1 MSIFYDENQKSFY
14 LGAGKASYVLHGD
27 EDGRRRNQ
35 HWGARVPDGAI
46 QPDLSHY
53 PTLASFDPRT
63 NALPWEL
70 PTRGSGWYG
79 EPAVAAANAK
89 GDDMVQLTYVS
100 HAIYMGKNRLPGL
113 PATFARREGD
123 AETLEIELMDRL
135 PGLRV
140 TAVYGVFERTG
151 AITRSLRLKNESG
164 EDMQING
171 VLSASAPV
179 HGSGYDV
186 IHLKGAWAR
195 ERHVMRQTQ
204 GEGEYRIF
212 SQRGASGHEANP
224 FLALCEKS
232 ATEFSGEVWA
242 VSLVYSGSF
251 EALSYVY
258 NTENSRLS
266 IGLNPDVFTW
276 KLEPGETFVSPE
288 AAMVYSPDGLN
299 GMSHAFHRLYSENLM
314 RSKWFER
321 DRPILINN
329 WEATYFNFNEEK
341 ILQIARRAKE
351 LGVEMLVLDDGWF
364 GKRNTDNCSLGDWV
378 VNPEKLPGGLHGLSD
393 RLHDLG
399 LKFGL
404 WFEPEMISP
413 DSDLYRAHPDWCLHV
428 DGRARVEMRNQ
439 LILDLSRKEVQDYII
454 LESVSAVLESARI
467 EYVKWDMN
475 RNMTEPFS
483 GAQTPERQKETQ
495 HRYMLGL
502 YRVLEEITARFPE
515 ILFESCSGGGG
526 RFDPGM
532 LYYMPQTWTS
542 DDSDAAER
550 MFIQYGTSFVYPPC
564 AMGAHVSAVPNH
576 QTGRTTAMQT
586 RGDVALGGNFGFEL
600 DLSQLSDADAETVR
614 RLIERE
620 KQVRTLV
627 RTGEFTRLLSP
638 FDHPYAAW
646 QFRARD
652 NSEALIC
659 AYRLMT
665 RPATPHLLLRA
676 SGLDESAVY
685 MDDDGNT
692 CSGAAL
698 TRYGLWLH
706 LPGDFTS
713 KVIHLRRIG

>member
-1 MSIFYDENQKSFY
+1 MSIFYDENHKSFY
-14 LGAGKASYVLHGD
+14 LGAGKASYVLHVD
-27 EDGRRRNQ
+27 EDGRLLNQ
-35 HWGARVPDGAI
+35 HWGARVPDGALS
-46 QPDLSHY
+46 PDFSHY

-79 EPAVAAANAK
+79 EPAVAATNAK
-89 GDDMVQLTYVS
+89 GNDMVQLTYVS

-135 PGLRV
+135 TGLRV

-251 EALSYVY
+251 EALSYVN

-378 VNPEKLPGGLHGLSD
+378 VNPEKLPGGLNGLSD

-454 LESVSAVLESARI
+454 ESVSAVLESARI

-483 GAQTPERQKETQ
+483 GAQTPARQKETQ

-638 FDHPYAAW
+638 FDQPYAAW

-665 RPATPHLLLRA
+665 RPVTPHLLLRA

>member
-14 LGAGKASYVLHGD
+14 LGAGKASYVLHVD
-27 EDGRRRNQ
+27 EDGRLLNQ
-35 HWGARVPDGAI
+35 HWGARVPDGALS
-46 QPDLSHY
+46 PDFSHY

-79 EPAVAAANAK
+79 EPAVAATNAK

-135 PGLRV
+135 TGLRV

-195 ERHVMRQTQ
+195 ERHVMRQPQ

-224 FLALCEKS
+224 FLALCERS

-251 EALSYVY
+251 EALSYVN

-341 ILQIARRAKE
+341 ILQIARRAKD

-378 VNPEKLPGGLHGLSD
+378 VNPEKLPGGLNGLSD

-454 LESVSAVLESARI
+454 ESVSAALESARI

-638 FDHPYAAW
+638 FDQPYAAW

-676 SGLDESAVY
+676 SGLDESAAY

>member
-1 MSIFYDENQKSFY
+1 MSIFYDENHKSFY
-14 LGAGKASYVLHGD
+14 LGAGKASYVLHVD
-27 EDGRRRNQ
+27 EDGRLLNQ

-79 EPAVAAANAK
+79 EPAVAATNAK
-89 GDDMVQLTYVS
+89 GNDMVQLTYVS

-135 PGLRV
+135 TGLRV

-251 EALSYVY
+251 EALSYVN

-378 VNPEKLPGGLHGLSD
+378 VNPEKLPGGLNGLSD

-454 LESVSAVLESARI
+454 ESVSAVLESARI

-483 GAQTPERQKETQ
+483 GAQTPARQKETQ

>member
-14 LGAGKASYVLHGD
+14 LGAGKASYVLHVD
-27 EDGRRRNQ
+27 EDGRLLNQ

-79 EPAVAAANAK
+79 EPAVAATNAK

-135 PGLRV
+135 TGLRV

-251 EALSYVY
+251 EALSYVN

-378 VNPEKLPGGLHGLSD
+378 VNPEKLPGGLNGLSD

-413 DSDLYRAHPDWCLHV
+413 DSDLYRAHPDWCLHL

-439 LILDLSRKEVQDYII
+439 LILDLSRREVQDYII
-454 LESVSAVLESARI
+454 ESVSAVLESARI

-542 DDSDAAER
+542 DDSDAVER

-600 DLSQLSDADAETVR
+600 DLSQLYDADAETVR

-652 NSEALIC
+652 NSEALVC

>member
-14 LGAGKASYVLHGD
+14 LGAGKASYVLHVD
-27 EDGRRRNQ
+27 EDGRLLNQ
-35 HWGARVPDGAI
+35 HWGARVPDGALS
-46 QPDLSHY
+46 PDFSHY

-79 EPAVAAANAK
+79 EPAVAATNAK

-135 PGLRV
+135 TGLRV

-171 VLSASAPV
+171 VLSASTPV

-195 ERHVMRQTQ
+195 ERHVMRQPQ

-224 FLALCEKS
+224 FLALCERS

-251 EALSYVY
+251 EALSYVN

-378 VNPEKLPGGLHGLSD
+378 VNPEKLPGGLNGLSD

-454 LESVSAVLESARI
+454 ESVSAVLESARI

-665 RPATPHLLLRA
+665 KPATPHLLLRV

>member
-14 LGAGKASYVLHGD
+14 LGAGKASYVLHVD
-27 EDGRRRNQ
+27 EDGRLLNQ

-79 EPAVAAANAK
+79 EPAVAATNAK

-135 PGLRV
+135 TGLRV

-251 EALSYVY
+251 EALSYVN

-378 VNPEKLPGGLHGLSD
+378 VNPEKLPGGLNGLSD

-439 LILDLSRKEVQDYII
+439 LILDLSRREVQDYII
-454 LESVSAVLESARI
+454 ESVSAVLESARI

-542 DDSDAAER
+542 DDSDAVER

-576 QTGRTTAMQT
+576 QTGRSTSIKMRA
-586 RGDVALGGNFGFEL
+586 DVALGGNFGFEL

-652 NSEALIC
+652 NSEALVC

>member
-14 LGAGKASYVLHGD
+14 LGAGKASYVLHVD
-27 EDGRRRNQ
+27 EDGRLLNQ
-35 HWGARVPDGAI
+35 HWGARVPDGALS
-46 QPDLSHY
+46 PDFSHY

-79 EPAVAAANAK
+79 EPAVAATNAK

-135 PGLRV
+135 TGLRV

-151 AITRSLRLKNESG
+151 AITRSLRLENESG

-251 EALSYVY
+251 EALSYVN

-378 VNPEKLPGGLHGLSD
+378 VNPEKLPGGLNGLSD

-454 LESVSAVLESARI
+454 ESVSAVLESARI

>member
-14 LGAGKASYVLHGD
+14 LGAGKASYVLHVD
-27 EDGRRRNQ
+27 EDGRLLNQ
-35 HWGARVPDGAI
+35 HWGARVPDGALS
-46 QPDLSHY
+46 PDFSHY

-79 EPAVAAANAK
+79 EPAVAATNAK

-135 PGLRV
+135 TGLRV

-251 EALSYVY
+251 EALSYVN

-378 VNPEKLPGGLHGLSD
+378 VNPEKLPGGLNGLSD

-454 LESVSAVLESARI
+454 ESVSAVLESARI

-676 SGLDESAVY
+676 SGLDESAAY

>member
-14 LGAGKASYVLHGD
+14 LGAGKASYVLHVD
-27 EDGRRRNQ
+27 EDGRLLNQ
-35 HWGARVPDGAI
+35 HWGARVPDGALS
-46 QPDLSHY
+46 PDFSHY

-79 EPAVAAANAK
+79 EPAVAATNAK

-135 PGLRV
+135 TGLRV

-195 ERHVMRQTQ
+195 ERHVMRKTQ

-224 FLALCEKS
+224 FLALCERS

-251 EALSYVY
+251 EALSYVN

-378 VNPEKLPGGLHGLSD
+378 VNPEKLPGGLNGLSD

-454 LESVSAVLESARI
+454 ESVSAALESARI

>member
-14 LGAGKASYVLHGD
+14 LGAGKASYVLHVD
-27 EDGRRRNQ
+27 EDGRLLNQ

-79 EPAVAAANAK
+79 EPAVAATNAK

-135 PGLRV
+135 TGLRV

-251 EALSYVY
+251 EALSYVN

-378 VNPEKLPGGLHGLSD
+378 VNPEKLPGGLNGLSD

-413 DSDLYRAHPDWCLHV
+413 DSDLYRAHPDWCLHL

-439 LILDLSRKEVQDYII
+439 LILDLSRREVQDYII
-454 LESVSAVLESARI
+454 ESVSAVLESARI

-542 DDSDAAER
+542 DDSDAVER

>member
-14 LGAGKASYVLHGD
+14 LGAGKASYVLHVD
-27 EDGRRRNQ
+27 EDGRLLNQ

-79 EPAVAAANAK
+79 EPAVAATNAK

-135 PGLRV
+135 TGLRV

-251 EALSYVY
+251 EALSYVN

-378 VNPEKLPGGLHGLSD
+378 VNPEKLPGGLNGLSD

-454 LESVSAVLESARI
+454 ESVSAVLESARI

>member
-14 LGAGKASYVLHGD
+14 LGAGKASYVLHVD
-27 EDGRRRNQ
+27 EDGRLLNQ
-35 HWGARVPDGAI
+35 HWGARVPDGALS
-46 QPDLSHY
+46 PDFSHY

-79 EPAVAAANAK
+79 EPAVAATNAK

-135 PGLRV
+135 TGLRV

-251 EALSYVY
+251 EALSYVN

-378 VNPEKLPGGLHGLSD
+378 VNPEKLPGGLNGLSD

-454 LESVSAVLESARI
+454 ESVSAVLESARI

-483 GAQTPERQKETQ
+483 GAQTPARQKETQ

>member
-14 LGAGKASYVLHGD
+14 LGAGKASYVLHVD
-27 EDGRRRNQ
+27 EDGRLLNQ
-35 HWGARVPDGAI
+35 HWGARVPDGALS
-46 QPDLSHY
+46 PDFSHY

-79 EPAVAAANAK
+79 EPAVAATNAK

-135 PGLRV
+135 TGLRV

-251 EALSYVY
+251 EALSYVN

-378 VNPEKLPGGLHGLSD
+378 VNPEKLPGGLNGLSD
-393 RLHDLG
+393 KLHDLG

-413 DSDLYRAHPDWCLHV
+413 DSDLYLAHPDWCLHV

-454 LESVSAVLESARI
+454 ESVSAVLESARI

-542 DDSDAAER
+542 DDSDAVER

-586 RGDVALGGNFGFEL
+586 RGNVALGGNFGFEL

-676 SGLDESAVY
+676 SGLDESAAY

>member
-14 LGAGKASYVLHGD
+14 LGAGKASYVLHVD
-27 EDGRRRNQ
+27 EDGRLLNQ
-35 HWGARVPDGAI
+35 HWGARVPDGALS
-46 QPDLSHY
+46 PDFSHY

-79 EPAVAAANAK
+79 EPAVAATNAK

-135 PGLRV
+135 TGLRV

-151 AITRSLRLKNESG
+151 AITRSLRMKNESG
-164 EDMQING
+164 EDIQING

-195 ERHVMRQTQ
+195 ERHVMRQPQ

-251 EALSYVY
+251 EALSYVN

-378 VNPEKLPGGLHGLSD
+378 VNPEKLPGGLNGLSD

-454 LESVSAVLESARI
+454 ESVSAALESARI

-542 DDSDAAER
+542 DDSDAVER

>member
-14 LGAGKASYVLHGD
+14 LGAGKASYVLHVD
-27 EDGRRRNQ
+27 EDGRLLNQ
-35 HWGARVPDGAI
+35 HWGARVPDGALS
-46 QPDLSHY
+46 PDFSHY

-79 EPAVAAANAK
+79 EPAVAATNAK

-135 PGLRV
+135 TGLRV

-251 EALSYVY
+251 EALSYVN

-378 VNPEKLPGGLHGLSD
+378 VNPEKLPGGLNGLSD

-439 LILDLSRKEVQDYII
+439 LILDLSRREVQDYII
-454 LESVSAVLESARI
+454 ESVSAVLESARI

-646 QFRARD
+646 QFRTRD

>member
-14 LGAGKASYVLHGD
+14 LGAGKASYVLHVD
-27 EDGRRRNQ
+27 ENGRLLNQ

-79 EPAVAAANAK
+79 EPAVAATNAK

-135 PGLRV
+135 TGLRV
-140 TAVYGVFERTG
+140 TTAYSVFEETG

-179 HGSGYDV
+179 HGSSYDV

-224 FLALCEKS
+224 FLALCERS

-251 EALSYVY
+251 EALSYVN

-276 KLEPGETFVSPE
+276 KLGPGETFVSPE

-378 VNPEKLPGGLHGLSD
+378 VNPEKLPGGLNGLSD

-454 LESVSAVLESARI
+454 ESVSAVLESARI

-483 GAQTPERQKETQ
+483 GAQTPARQKETQ

-542 DDSDAAER
+542 DDSDAVER

-576 QTGRTTAMQT
+576 QTGRATAFKT
-586 RGDVALGGNFGFEL
+586 RCDVALGGNFGFEL

>member
-14 LGAGKASYVLHGD
+14 LGAGKASYVLHVD
-27 EDGRRRNQ
+27 EDGRLLNQ
-35 HWGARVPDGAI
+35 HWGARVPDGALS
-46 QPDLSHY
+46 PDFSHY

-79 EPAVAAANAK
+79 EPAVAATNAK

-135 PGLRV
+135 TGLRV

-251 EALSYVY
+251 EALSYVN

-378 VNPEKLPGGLHGLSD
+378 VNPEKLPGGLNGLSD

-454 LESVSAVLESARI
+454 ESVSAVLESARI

-698 TRYGLWLH
+698 TRHGLWLH

>member
-14 LGAGKASYVLHGD
+14 LGAGKASYVLHVD
-27 EDGRRRNQ
+27 EDGRLLNQ
-35 HWGARVPDGAI
+35 HWGARVPDGALS
-46 QPDLSHY
+46 PDFSHY

-79 EPAVAAANAK
+79 EPAVAATNAK

-135 PGLRV
+135 TGLRV

-251 EALSYVY
+251 EALSYVN

-378 VNPEKLPGGLHGLSD
+378 VNPEKLPGGLNGLSD

-454 LESVSAVLESARI
+454 ESVSAVLESARI

-550 MFIQYGTSFVYPPC
+550 MFIQYGTSFIYPPC

-576 QTGRTTAMQT
+576 QTGRTIAMQT

-713 KVIHLRRIG
+713 KVIHLRRIVG

>member
-14 LGAGKASYVLHGD
+14 LGAGKASYVLHVD
-27 EDGRRRNQ
+27 EDGRLLNQ

-79 EPAVAAANAK
+79 EPAVAATNAK

-135 PGLRV
+135 TGLRV

-251 EALSYVY
+251 EALSYVN

-378 VNPEKLPGGLHGLSD
+378 VNPEKLPGGLNGLSD

-413 DSDLYRAHPDWCLHV
+413 DSDLYRAHPDWCLHL

-454 LESVSAVLESARI
+454 ESVSAVLESARI

>member
-14 LGAGKASYVLHGD
+14 LGAGKASYVLHVD
-27 EDGRRRNQ
+27 EDGRLLNQ
-35 HWGARVPDGAI
+35 HWGARVPDGALS
-46 QPDLSHY
+46 PDFSHY

-79 EPAVAAANAK
+79 EPAVAATNAK

-135 PGLRV
+135 TGLRV
-140 TAVYGVFERTG
+140 TAVYGVFEETG

-224 FLALCEKS
+224 FLALCERS

-251 EALSYVY
+251 EALSYVN

-378 VNPEKLPGGLHGLSD
+378 VNPEKLPGGLNGLSD

-454 LESVSAVLESARI
+454 ESVSAVLESARI

-676 SGLDESAVY
+676 SGLDESAIY

>member
-14 LGAGKASYVLHGD
+14 LGAGKASYVLHVD
-27 EDGRRRNQ
+27 EDGRLLNQ

-79 EPAVAAANAK
+79 EPAVAATNAK

-135 PGLRV
+135 TGLRV

-151 AITRSLRLKNESG
+151 AITRSLRMKNESG
-164 EDMQING
+164 EDIQING

-251 EALSYVY
+251 EALSYVN

-378 VNPEKLPGGLHGLSD
+378 VNPEKLPGGLNGLSD

-439 LILDLSRKEVQDYII
+439 LILDLSRREVQDYII
-454 LESVSAVLESARI
+454 ESVSAVLESARI

-542 DDSDAAER
+542 DDSDAVER

-576 QTGRTTAMQT
+576 QTGRATAFKT
-586 RGDVALGGNFGFEL
+586 RCDVALGGNFGFEL

-652 NSEALIC
+652 NSEALVC

>member
-14 LGAGKASYVLHGD
+14 LGAGKASYVLHVD
-27 EDGRRRNQ
+27 EDGRLLNQ
-35 HWGARVPDGAI
+35 HWGARVPDGALS
-46 QPDLSHY
+46 PDFSHY

-79 EPAVAAANAK
+79 EPAVAATNAK

-135 PGLRV
+135 TGLRV

-224 FLALCEKS
+224 FLALCERS

-251 EALSYVY
+251 EALSYVN

-378 VNPEKLPGGLHGLSD
+378 VNPEKLPGGLNGLSD

-454 LESVSAVLESARI
+454 ESVSAVLESARI

-542 DDSDAAER
+542 DDSDAVER

-665 RPATPHLLLRA
+665 RPATPHLLLRV

>member
-14 LGAGKASYVLHGD
+14 LGAGKASYVLHVD
-27 EDGRRRNQ
+27 EDGRLLNQ
-35 HWGARVPDGAI
+35 HWGARVPDGALS
-46 QPDLSHY
+46 PDFSHY

-79 EPAVAAANAK
+79 EPAVAATNAK
-89 GDDMVQLTYVS
+89 GNDMVQLTYVS

-135 PGLRV
+135 TGLRV

-212 SQRGASGHEANP
+212 SQRGASGHESNP

-251 EALSYVY
+251 EALSYVN

-378 VNPEKLPGGLHGLSD
+378 VNPEKLPGGLNGLSD

-439 LILDLSRKEVQDYII
+439 LILDLSRREVQDYII
-454 LESVSAVLESARI
+454 ESVSAVLESARI
-467 EYVKWDMN
+467 EYMKWDMN

-542 DDSDAAER
+542 DDSDAVER

>member
-14 LGAGKASYVLHGD
+14 LGAGKASYVLHVD
-27 EDGRRRNQ
+27 EDGRLLNQ

-79 EPAVAAANAK
+79 EPAVAATNAK

-135 PGLRV
+135 TGLRV

-251 EALSYVY
+251 EALSYVN

-378 VNPEKLPGGLHGLSD
+378 VNPEKLPGGLNGLSD

-439 LILDLSRKEVQDYII
+439 LILDLSRREVQDYII
-454 LESVSAVLESARI
+454 ESVSAVLESARI

-542 DDSDAAER
+542 DDSDAVEC

-652 NSEALIC
+652 NSEALVC

>member
-14 LGAGKASYVLHGD
+14 LGAGKASYVLHVD
-27 EDGRRRNQ
+27 EDGRLLNQ
-35 HWGARVPDGAI
+35 HWGARVPDGALS
-46 QPDLSHY
+46 PDFSHY

-79 EPAVAAANAK
+79 EPAVAATNAK

-135 PGLRV
+135 TGLRV

-251 EALSYVY
+251 EALSYVN

-378 VNPEKLPGGLHGLSD
+378 VNPEKLPGGLNGLSD

-454 LESVSAVLESARI
+454 ESVSAVLESARI

>member
-14 LGAGKASYVLHGD
+14 LGAGKASYVLHVD
-27 EDGRRRNQ
+27 EDGRLLNQ

-79 EPAVAAANAK
+79 EPAVAATNAK

-135 PGLRV
+135 TGLRV

-224 FLALCEKS
+224 FLALCERS

-251 EALSYVY
+251 EALSYVN

-378 VNPEKLPGGLHGLSD
+378 VNPEKLPGGLNGLSD

-454 LESVSAVLESARI
+454 ESVSAVLESARI

>member
-14 LGAGKASYVLHGD
+14 LGAGKASYVLHVD
-27 EDGRRRNQ
+27 EDGRLLNQ

-79 EPAVAAANAK
+79 EPAVAATNAK

-135 PGLRV
+135 TGLRV

-151 AITRSLRLKNESG
+151 AITRSLRMKNESG
-164 EDMQING
+164 EDIQING

-251 EALSYVY
+251 EALSYVN

-378 VNPEKLPGGLHGLSD
+378 VNPEKLPGGLNGLSD

-428 DGRARVEMRNQ
+428 EGRARVEMRNQ
-439 LILDLSRKEVQDYII
+439 LILDLSRREVQDYII
-454 LESVSAVLESARI
+454 ESVSAVLESARI

-542 DDSDAAER
+542 DDSDAVER

-652 NSEALIC
+652 NSEALVC

>member
-14 LGAGKASYVLHGD
+14 LGAGKASYVLHVD
-27 EDGRRRNQ
+27 EDGRLLNQ

-79 EPAVAAANAK
+79 EPAVAATNAK
-89 GDDMVQLTYVS
+89 GNDMVQLTYVS

-135 PGLRV
+135 TGLRV

-212 SQRGASGHEANP
+212 SQRGASGHESNP

-251 EALSYVY
+251 EALSYVN

-378 VNPEKLPGGLHGLSD
+378 VNPEKLPGGLNGLSD
-393 RLHDLG
+393 RLHDLS

-454 LESVSAVLESARI
+454 ESVSAVLESARI

>member
-14 LGAGKASYVLHGD
+14 LGAGKASYVLHVD
-27 EDGRRRNQ
+27 ENGRLLNQ
-35 HWGARVPDGAI
+35 HWGARVPDGALS
-46 QPDLSHY
+46 PDFSHY

-79 EPAVAAANAK
+79 EPAVAATNAK

-135 PGLRV
+135 TGLRV

-251 EALSYVY
+251 EALSYVN

-276 KLEPGETFVSPE
+276 KREPGETFVSPE

-378 VNPEKLPGGLHGLSD
+378 VNPEKLPGGLNGLSD

-454 LESVSAVLESARI
+454 ESVSAALESARI

>member
-14 LGAGKASYVLHGD
+14 LGAGKASYVLHVD
-27 EDGRRRNQ
+27 EDGRLLNQ
-35 HWGARVPDGAI
+35 HWGARVPDGALS
-46 QPDLSHY
+46 PDFSHY

-79 EPAVAAANAK
+79 EPAVAATNAK
-89 GDDMVQLTYVS
+89 GDDMVQLTCVS

-123 AETLEIELMDRL
+123 AETLEIEMKDKLT
-135 PGLRV
+135 GLRV
-140 TAVYGVFERTG
+140 TAVYGVFEETG

-171 VLSASAPV
+171 VLSASSPV

-195 ERHVMRQTQ
+195 ERHVMRQPQ
-204 GEGEYRIF
+204 GEGEYRVF

-251 EALSYVY
+251 EALSYVN

-378 VNPEKLPGGLHGLSD
+378 VNPEKLPGGLNGLSD
-393 RLHDLG
+393 KLHDLG

-454 LESVSAVLESARI
+454 ESVSAALESARI

-483 GAQTPERQKETQ
+483 GAQTPARQKETQ

-665 RPATPHLLLRA
+665 KPATPHLLLKA

>member
-14 LGAGKASYVLHGD
+14 LGAGKASYVLHVD
-27 EDGRRRNQ
+27 EDGRLLNQ
-35 HWGARVPDGAI
+35 HWGVRVPDGAI

-79 EPAVAAANAK
+79 EPAVAATNAK

-135 PGLRV
+135 TGLRV

-251 EALSYVY
+251 EALSYVN

-378 VNPEKLPGGLHGLSD
+378 VNPEKLPGGLNDLSD

-454 LESVSAVLESARI
+454 ESVSAVLESARI

>member
-14 LGAGKASYVLHGD
+14 LGAGKASYVLHVD
-27 EDGRRRNQ
+27 EDGRLLNQ
-35 HWGARVPDGAI
+35 HWGARVPDGALS
-46 QPDLSHY
+46 PDFSHY

-79 EPAVAAANAK
+79 EPAVAATNAK

-135 PGLRV
+135 TGLRV

-171 VLSASAPV
+171 VLPASAPV

-251 EALSYVY
+251 EALSYVN

-378 VNPEKLPGGLHGLSD
+378 VNPEKLPGGLNGLSD

-454 LESVSAVLESARI
+454 ESVSAVLESARI

-542 DDSDAAER
+542 DDSDAVER

>member
-14 LGAGKASYVLHGD
+14 LGAGKASYVLHVD
-27 EDGRRRNQ
+27 EDGRLLNQ
-35 HWGARVPDGAI
+35 HWGARVPDGALS
-46 QPDLSHY
+46 PDFSHY

-79 EPAVAAANAK
+79 EPAVAATNAK

-135 PGLRV
+135 TGLRV

-151 AITRSLRLKNESG
+151 AITRSLHLKNESG

-195 ERHVMRQTQ
+195 ERHVMRQMQ

-251 EALSYVY
+251 EALSYVN

-378 VNPEKLPGGLHGLSD
+378 VNPEKLPGGLNGLSD

-454 LESVSAVLESARI
+454 ESVSAVLESARI

-665 RPATPHLLLRA
+665 KPATPHLLLRA

>member
-14 LGAGKASYVLHGD
+14 LGAGKASYVLHVD
-27 EDGRRRNQ
+27 EDGRLLNQ
-35 HWGARVPDGAI
+35 HWGARVPDGALS
-46 QPDLSHY
+46 PDFSHY

-79 EPAVAAANAK
+79 EPAVAATNAK

-135 PGLRV
+135 TGLRV

-251 EALSYVY
+251 EALSYVN

-378 VNPEKLPGGLHGLSD
+378 VNPEKLPGGLNGLSD

-428 DGRARVEMRNQ
+428 AGRARVEMRNQ

-454 LESVSAVLESARI
+454 ESVSAVLESARI

>member
-14 LGAGKASYVLHGD
+14 LGAGKASYVLHVD
-27 EDGRRRNQ
+27 EDGRLLNQ

-79 EPAVAAANAK
+79 EPAVAATNAK

-135 PGLRV
+135 TGLRV

-251 EALSYVY
+251 EALSYVN

-378 VNPEKLPGGLHGLSD
+378 VNPEKLPGGLNGLSD
-393 RLHDLG
+393 RLHDLS

-454 LESVSAVLESARI
+454 ESVSAVLESARI

>member
-14 LGAGKASYVLHGD
+14 LGAGKASYVLHVD
-27 EDGRRRNQ
+27 EDGRLLNQ

-79 EPAVAAANAK
+79 EPAVAATNAK

-135 PGLRV
+135 TGLRV

-151 AITRSLRLKNESG
+151 AITRSLRMKNESG
-164 EDMQING
+164 EDIQING

-251 EALSYVY
+251 EALSYVN

-378 VNPEKLPGGLHGLSD
+378 VNPEKLPGGLNGLSD

-413 DSDLYRAHPDWCLHV
+413 DSDLYRAHPDWCLHL

-439 LILDLSRKEVQDYII
+439 LILDLSRREVQDYII
-454 LESVSAVLESARI
+454 ESVSAVLESARI

-542 DDSDAAER
+542 DDSDAVER

>member
-14 LGAGKASYVLHGD
+14 LGAGKASYVLHVD
-27 EDGRRRNQ
+27 EDGRLLNQ

-79 EPAVAAANAK
+79 EPAVAATNAK

-135 PGLRV
+135 TGLRV

-151 AITRSLRLKNESG
+151 AITRSLRMKNESG
-164 EDMQING
+164 EDIQING

-251 EALSYVY
+251 EALSYVN

-378 VNPEKLPGGLHGLSD
+378 VNPEKLPGGLNGLSD

-439 LILDLSRKEVQDYII
+439 LILDLSRREVQDYII
-454 LESVSAVLESARI
+454 ESVSAVLESARI

-542 DDSDAAER
+542 DDSDAVER

-692 CSGAAL
+692 CFGAAL

>member
-14 LGAGKASYVLHGD
+14 LGAGKASYVLHVD
-27 EDGRRRNQ
+27 EDGRLLNQ
-35 HWGARVPDGAI
+35 HWGARVPDGALS
-46 QPDLSHY
+46 PDFSHY

-79 EPAVAAANAK
+79 EPAVAATNAK

-135 PGLRV
+135 TGLRV

-251 EALSYVY
+251 EALSYVN

-266 IGLNPDVFTW
+266 IGMNPDVFTW

-378 VNPEKLPGGLHGLSD
+378 VNPEKLPGGLNGLSD

-454 LESVSAVLESARI
+454 ESVSAALESARI

-483 GAQTPERQKETQ
+483 GAQTPARQKETQ

-586 RGDVALGGNFGFEL
+586 RGDVALGGSFGFEL

>member
-14 LGAGKASYVLHGD
+14 LGAGKASYVLHVD
-27 EDGRRRNQ
+27 EDGRLLNQ

-79 EPAVAAANAK
+79 EPAVAATNAK

-135 PGLRV
+135 TGLRV

-151 AITRSLRLKNESG
+151 AITRSLRMKNESG
-164 EDMQING
+164 EDIQING

-179 HGSGYDV
+179 HVSGYDV

-251 EALSYVY
+251 EALSYVN

-378 VNPEKLPGGLHGLSD
+378 VNPEKLPGGLNGLSD

-439 LILDLSRKEVQDYII
+439 LILDLSRREVQDYII
-454 LESVSAVLESARI
+454 ESVSAVLESARI

-526 RFDPGM
+526 RFHPGM

-542 DDSDAAER
+542 DDSDAVER

-652 NSEALIC
+652 NSEALVC

>member
-14 LGAGKASYVLHGD
+14 LGAGKASYVLHVD
-27 EDGRRRNQ
+27 EDGRLLNQ
-35 HWGARVPDGAI
+35 HWGARVPDGALS
-46 QPDLSHY
+46 PDFSHY

-79 EPAVAAANAK
+79 EPAVAATNAK

-135 PGLRV
+135 TGLRV

-251 EALSYVY
+251 EALSYVN

-378 VNPEKLPGGLHGLSD
+378 VNPEKLPGGLNGLSD

-454 LESVSAVLESARI
+454 ESVSAVLESARI

-542 DDSDAAER
+542 DDSDAVER

-713 KVIHLRRIG
+713 KVIHLRRIVG